1 MTRLHRPAEPYD
13 MGDLDV
19 GDGNLVHWEASGN
32 PDGIPVVVL
41 HGGPGSGSSG
51 AMRSFLDPAA
61 YRIILFDQRNCG
73 RSTPLANDLDV
84 DLSTNTTGHLLDDM
98 EQLREHLEID
108 RWVLLGFSWGC
119 TLGLAYAESLP
130 ERVSAFVAVGVTT
143 GQVAEIDWLYGG
155 AGAFYPEDWAAF
167 VAGAPESMQ
176 QGDMVVA
183 YHQLLQDPDPEVRY
197 AAAARWTDWDLRTAV
212 PSSEPVLVPPPLDD
226 PEFQLTR
233 ARICTHYFR
242 ANLWLEDGVLLRNA
256 GALEGIPATLIT
268 GRLDMQAPPA
278 RAWDLHQAWPGS
290 ELVLVDN
297 VGHAPG
303 SPSMFD
309 AIVIATDQFA
319 RRLGPRPEPTPEP
332 TPSAA
337 TPAPAPAPDD
347 TTTSPADPTPT
358 SEPTESEPATTS
370 SSEPSTITA
379 PPT

>member
-1 MTRLHRPAEPYD
+1 M
-13 MGDLDV
+13 
-19 GDGNLVHWEASGN
+19 
-32 PDGIPVVVL
+32 
-41 HGGPGSGSSG
+41 
-51 AMRSFLDPAA
+51 
-61 YRIILFDQRNCG
+61 
-73 RSTPLANDLDV
+73 
-84 DLSTNTTGHLLDDM
+84 
-98 EQLREHLEID
+98 
-108 RWVLLGFSWGC
+108 
-119 TLGLAYAESLP
+119 
-130 ERVSAFVAVGVTT
+130 TT

-167 VAGAPESMQ
+167 VAGVPESMQ

-197 AAAARWTDWDLRTAV
+197 AAAARWTDRDLRTAV

-268 GRLDMQAPPA
+268 GRLDMQSPPA

-309 AIVIATDQFA
+309 AIVIATDQIA
-319 RRLGPRPEPTPEP
+319 RRLGPQPEPTPP

-337 TPAPAPAPDD
+337 TPAPAPAP
-347 TTTSPADPTPT
+347 A
-358 SEPTESEPATTS
+358 
-370 SSEPSTITA
+370 PSTDHEPRRPDADDLGAHGVRARHDVVERAVDHHGTA
-379 PPT
+379 DLTGPRSGPALVAVRASTTLDPSARRGRATRR